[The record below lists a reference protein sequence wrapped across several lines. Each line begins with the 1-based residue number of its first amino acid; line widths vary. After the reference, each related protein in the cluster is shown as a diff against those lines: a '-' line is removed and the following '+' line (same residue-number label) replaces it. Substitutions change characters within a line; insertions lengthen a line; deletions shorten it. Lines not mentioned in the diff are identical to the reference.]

1 MGTQSDY
8 FPSEEVTERTRPV
21 AKNAMSHKPESE
33 IIQNTHNTA
42 RFFTEHRQVSFI
54 LLLAVFLWGWYGF
67 TRMPKRKDPSIPVR
81 VAVAST
87 NWPGATTEQVE
98 QLLTRPIEQTMAQNA
113 FVKPPV
119 PSDFGIRSISFPGL
133 SLVYIQL
140 DDQVKDTKK
149 QFSDIN
155 LKLIALNSKLPQG
168 AGPIQFNSDFGDT
181 AAMML
186 TVASPPVSALEISL
200 RARAIRK
207 AIEDVRAKEPT
218 KSPQPRITIVSG
230 FPQSVS
236 TDLVRDSLDILIR
249 DAVQSGIIRDPHMF
263 EGSGFIGVDCSS
275 ILSEDALRQR
285 ADQFV
290 WDRLHR
296 SELHPDA
303 WPGIY
308 IGDPAETEA
317 KLAAVASDRY
327 SYHQLDDFTDLIART
342 VQGAPEV
349 AKIERKGVLPEQI
362 FLDYSQERL
371 ASYGVKPSDLK
382 DILGA
387 RNITLPGGQLEVGPQ
402 SMQVNPSG
410 RFESAQQI
418 GEVII
423 GTASNGAQSPVYL
436 RDLVDISRGYQSPA
450 RYLNY
455 LTWQDPSGNWH
466 RSRAVTVAV
475 QMKDGE
481 QIDAFGRSVDQ
492 KLAAVRPY
500 LPEDLILART
510 SDQPLQVKENISLF
524 MDALY
529 EAIILVVLVSLI
541 GFWEWRSAVLM
552 AISIPITLAMTF
564 GVLYLLGIDI
574 QQVSVATLI
583 IALGLLVDDPV
594 IAGDSIKRAL
604 AEGQPRI
611 ISAWLGPTKLATAI
625 MYATVTNIVAYLPF
639 LMVTGSTGEFLH
651 SLPIVMTVALIA
663 SRLVSMSFLPMLG
676 YYLLRPEKKVEKTL
690 EERRNS
696 GFFGMYARAAKY
708 SIEHRWKFFFASLLF
723 LVAGGFIFAQ
733 LSSAFFPEDVQ
744 YWSYIDVWLPNDATL
759 EATNE
764 TAQKVEQIVREKAEQ
779 FAREHP
785 QKDHPEGVLHYV
797 TSFVG
802 GGGPRFWFSASPQLQ
817 QLNYAQVLI
826 EVTDK
831 EITPQ
836 FIKELQ
842 PVLTASIPGARMD
855 ARQLLTNPIDY
866 PIEIRISSTADVNAK
881 DEATDIRGLRDIAG
895 KVEDIF
901 RSIPLAQRTRNEW
914 GEENALVSLTIDPD
928 RANLAGITNMDVAD
942 SSTAGLSGSTVSVF
956 QENQKQIPIVARL
969 RMNERAQLSDIQNLY
984 VYGSQDSTKIPLVQI
999 SNIDHDLVNGR
1010 IVRLE
1015 QFRTMNI
1022 RSFPAP
1028 GHLSSEIMK
1037 TALPKLQALQA
1048 SLPPGYQMQIGG
1060 EYDKTKNGFK
1070 NLALVMLVSTAAIY
1084 LALLFQFKNAIKPL
1098 LVLAAAPY
1106 GMVGAFIALWIMG
1119 EPFGFMAFLGVASL
1133 IGVIVSHSIVLFDFI
1148 EERHAEGDDFE
1159 LALIDA
1165 GILRLRPVLITV
1177 GATVLALLPLALHG
1191 GPLWKPLCYAQIG
1204 GLLVATVVTKLQVP
1218 VMYAIFVLDFKILK
1232 WETAENELPAP
1243 PVNAPPMHK
1252 PSFS

>member
-1 MGTQSDY
+1 MTHKSEADY
-8 FPSEEVTERTRPV
+8 I
-21 AKNAMSHKPESE
+21 AH
-33 IIQNTHNTA
+33 THNTA
-42 RFFTEHRQVSFI
+42 RFFTERRQVSLI
-54 LLLAVFLWGWYGF
+54 LLVAVCVWGWYGF

-81 VAVAST
+81 VAVASIA
-87 NWPGATTEQVE
+87 WPGATAQEVE
-98 QLLTRPIEQTMAQNA
+98 QLVSRPVEQIMAQNA
-113 FVKPPV
+113 FIKPPSA
-119 PSDFGIRSISFPGL
+119 SDFGIRSISFPGL
-133 SLVYIQL
+133 SLVYVQL
-140 DDQVKDTKK
+140 DDTVNDPKK

-155 LKLIALNSKLPQG
+155 LKLIALNNRLPQG

-181 AAMML
+181 AALML
-186 TVASPPVSALEISL
+186 TIASPKASEVDIAL
-200 RARAIRK
+200 RARAIRST
-207 AIEDVRAKEPT
+207 IEATRAAESHRTSEP
-218 KSPQPRITIVSG
+218 PRAPGARVSIVFA
-230 FPQSVS
+230 FPLSVS
-236 TDLVRDSLDILIR
+236 PSLVRDSFVSIMQ
-249 DAVQSGIIRDPHMF
+249 AGTQEKYVSDPHFF
-263 EGSGFIGVDCSS
+263 EGSGFVGADVSTSLSDDELRAIG
-275 ILSEDALRQR
+275 
-285 ADQFV
+285 
-290 WDRLHR
+290 DRLILEKVHS
-296 SELHPDA
+296 SEIHPDS
-303 WPGIY
+303 WPAAFIR
-308 IGDPAETEA
+308 DPADTEA
-317 KLAAVASDRY
+317 RLAAVAGDKY
-327 SYHQLDDFTDLIART
+327 SYRDLDDFTDLMGRT
-342 VQGAPEV
+342 IQGAPEV
-349 AKIERKGVLPEQI
+349 AKIERKGVLPEQVY
-362 FLDYSQERL
+362 LDYSQQRL
-371 ASYGVKPSDLK
+371 AAYGYTPSNLK

-387 RNITLPGGQLEVGPQ
+387 RNSTLPGGQLEVGPQ
-402 SMQVNPSG
+402 SIQIDPSG
-410 RFESAQQI
+410 KFTDPKQI
-418 GEVII
+418 GDVII
-423 GTASNGAQSPVYL
+423 GSSKSAAQSPVYL

-450 RYLNY
+450 KYLNY
-455 LTWQDPSGNWH
+455 LTWADKQGTWR
-466 RSRAVTVAV
+466 RSRAVTLAV

-481 QIDAFGRSVDQ
+481 QIDAFGRSVDA
-492 KLAAVRPY
+492 KLAAVKQY
-500 LPEDLILART
+500 LPEDLVIART
-510 SDQPLQVKENISLF
+510 SDQPLQVEENLSLF

-529 EAIILVVLVSLI
+529 EAIVLVVLVSWL
-541 GFWEWRSAVLM
+541 GFWEWRSALLM

-639 LMVTGSTGEFLH
+639 LLVTGSTGEFLH

-696 GFFGMYARAAKY
+696 GFFGLYARAAKY
-708 SIEHRWKFFFASLLF
+708 SIEHRWKFFTASLLF
-723 LVAGGFIFAQ
+723 LVLGGFIFSRLA
-733 LSSAFFPEDVQ
+733 SAFFPEDVQ

-759 EATNE
+759 EATNR
-764 TAQKVEQIVREKAEQ
+764 TALKVEQIVRAKAEQ
-779 FAREHP
+779 FSRDHP
-785 QKDHPEGVLHYV
+785 QKDHPGDVLRYV
-797 TSFVG
+797 TTFVG

-836 FIKELQ
+836 FVRELQ
-842 PVLTASIPGARMD
+842 PLLTASIPGARMD

-881 DEATDIRGLRDIAG
+881 DEAADIRGLRSIAG

-901 RSIPLAQRTRNEW
+901 RSIPLAERTRNEW
-914 GEENALVSLTIDPD
+914 GDENAQISLTIDPD
-928 RANLAGITNMDVAD
+928 RANLAGITNMDVAN
-942 SSTAGLSGSTVSVF
+942 SSTAGMSGTTVSVL
-956 QENQKQIPIVARL
+956 QEGQKQIPIVARL
-969 RMNERAQLSDIQNLY
+969 RMDERTQLSDIQNLY
-984 VYGSQDSTKIPLVQI
+984 VYGSQDSNKIPLVQI

-1015 QFRTMNI
+1015 QFRTMNV

-1037 TALPKLQALQA
+1037 PAMPRLQAIKD
-1048 SLPPGYQMQIGG
+1048 SLPPGYEMHIGG

-1070 NLALVMLVSTAAIY
+1070 NLAIVMLVSTAAIY

-1106 GMVGAFIALWIMG
+1106 GMMGAFGALWIMG

-1232 WETAENELPAP
+1232 WETGENELPA
-1243 PVNAPPMHK
+1243 VNAPPLQK
-1252 PSFS
+1252 PTFS

>member
-1 MGTQSDY
+1 MTHK
-8 FPSEEVTERTRPV
+8 SEGEYISR
-21 AKNAMSHKPESE
+21 
-33 IIQNTHNTA
+33 THNTA
-42 RFFTEHRQVSFI
+42 RFFTEHRQVSLI
-54 LLLAVFLWGWYGF
+54 LLIAVCVWGWYGF
-67 TRMPKRKDPSIPVR
+67 QHMPKRKDPSIPVR
-81 VAVAST
+81 VAVASIA
-87 NWPGATTEQVE
+87 WPGATAQEVE
-98 QLLTRPIEQTMAQNA
+98 QLVTRQAEQVMAQNA
-113 FVKPPV
+113 FVKSPS
-119 PSDFGIRSISFPGL
+119 PSDFGIRSMSFPGL
-133 SLVYIQL
+133 SLVYVQL
-140 DDQVKDTKK
+140 GDKVSDPKK

-155 LKLIALNSKLPQG
+155 LKLNALNSKLPQG
-168 AGPIQFNSDFGDT
+168 AGPVQFNSDFGDT
-181 AAMML
+181 AALML
-186 TVASPPVSALEISL
+186 TVASPKASEVDIAL
-200 RARAIRK
+200 RARAIRHS
-207 AIEDVRAKEPT
+207 IEATRAAEGPRA
-218 KSPQPRITIVSG
+218 PQPRVSIVYA
-230 FPQSVS
+230 FPLSVS
-236 TDLVRDSLDILIR
+236 PSLVRDAFVSVLQTGKQNKYVS
-249 DAVQSGIIRDPHMF
+249 DAHFF
-263 EGSGFIGVDCSS
+263 EGSGFIGADVSS
-275 ILSEDALRQR
+275 RLHDDELRALG
-285 ADQFV
+285 
-290 WDRLHR
+290 DRLVMEKVHS
-296 SELHPDA
+296 SEIHPDSWRA
-303 WPGIY
+303 AFIR
-308 IGDPAETEA
+308 DPAETESR
-317 KLAAVASDRY
+317 LAAVAGDKY
-327 SYHQLDDFTDLIART
+327 SYRDLDDFTDLMGRT
-342 VQGAPEV
+342 ILGAAEV
-349 AKIERKGVLPEQI
+349 AKIDRKGVLPEQI

-371 ASYGVKPSDLK
+371 ASYGVSPSKLS

-402 SMQVNPSG
+402 SIQIDPSG
-410 RFESAQQI
+410 KFTTPQQI
-418 GEVII
+418 GDVII
-423 GTASNGAQSPVYL
+423 GTSSSAAQSPVYL

-450 RYLNY
+450 KYLNY
-455 LTWQDPSGNWH
+455 LTWADKDGHWR
-466 RSRAVTVAV
+466 RSRAVTLAV
-475 QMKDGE
+475 MMKDGE
-481 QIDAFGRSVDQ
+481 QIDAFGRSVDG
-492 KLAAVRPY
+492 KLAAVKQY
-500 LPEDLILART
+500 LPDDLIIART
-510 SDQPLQVKENISLF
+510 SDQPLQVEENLSLF

-529 EAIILVVLVSLI
+529 EAIALVVLVSWL

-604 AEGQPRI
+604 AEGQPRV

-639 LMVTGSTGEFLH
+639 LLVTGSTGEFLY

-696 GFFGMYARAAKY
+696 GFFGLYARAAKY

-723 LVAGGFIFAQ
+723 LVMGGFIFSRLAT
-733 LSSAFFPEDVQ
+733 AFFPEDVQ

-759 EATNE
+759 EATNQ
-764 TAQKVEQIVREKAEQ
+764 AALKVEQIVREKAEQ
-779 FAREHP
+779 FSREHP
-785 QKDHPEGVLHYV
+785 QKDRTGDVLRYV
-797 TSFVG
+797 TTFTG

-836 FIKELQ
+836 FVKELQ
-842 PVLTASIPGARMD
+842 PLLTASVPGARMD
-855 ARQLLTNPIDY
+855 VRQLLTNPIDY

-881 DEATDIRGLRDIAG
+881 DEAADIRGLRTIAG
-895 KVEDIF
+895 KVQDIF

-928 RANLAGITNMDVAD
+928 RANLAGITNMDVAN
-942 SSTAGLSGSTVSVF
+942 SSTAGLSGTTVGVL

-969 RMNERAQLSDIQNLY
+969 RMSERTQLSDIQNLY
-984 VYGSQDSTKIPLVQI
+984 VYGSQTNSKIPLVQI
-999 SNIDHDLVNGR
+999 SNIDHDLINGR

-1028 GHLSSEIMK
+1028 GHLSSEVLKQAM
-1037 TALPKLQALQA
+1037 PRLQALQA
-1048 SLPPGYQMQIGG
+1048 SLPPGYVMQFGG

-1070 NLALVMLVSTAAIY
+1070 NLATVMLISSAAIY

-1204 GLLVATVVTKLQVP
+1204 GLLVATLVTKLQVP

-1232 WETAENELPAP
+1232 WETAEDGVSAAP
-1243 PVNAPPMHK
+1243 VTTQQMHLT
-1252 PSFS
+1252 

>member
-1 MGTQSDY
+1 
-8 FPSEEVTERTRPV
+8 
-21 AKNAMSHKPESE
+21 
-33 IIQNTHNTA
+33 
-42 RFFTEHRQVSFI
+42 
-54 LLLAVFLWGWYGF
+54 
-67 TRMPKRKDPSIPVR
+67 
-81 VAVAST
+81 
-87 NWPGATTEQVE
+87 
-98 QLLTRPIEQTMAQNA
+98 MAQNA
-113 FVKPPV
+113 FIKPPSA
-119 PSDFGIRSISFPGL
+119 SDFGIRSISFPAL
-133 SLVYIQL
+133 ALVYVQL
-140 DDQVKDTKK
+140 DDTVNDPKK

-155 LKLIALNSKLPQG
+155 LKLNALNSRLPQG

-181 AAMML
+181 AALML
-186 TVASPPVSALEISL
+186 TVASPKASEIDIAL

-207 AIEDVRAKEPT
+207 AIEDTRAAEQPH
-218 KSPQPRITIVSG
+218 SPQPRVSIVYA
-230 FPQSVS
+230 FPLSVS
-236 TDLVRDSLDILIR
+236 PALVRDSFRSVLQ
-249 DAVQSGIIRDPHMF
+249 AGKENKFVSDPHFF
-263 EGSGFIGVDCSS
+263 EGSGFIGADISS
-275 ILSEDALRQR
+275 PLSDDQLRALGERQ
-285 ADQFV
+285 V
-290 WDRLHR
+290 LEKLHS
-296 SELHPDA
+296 SELHPDS
-303 WPGIY
+303 WPAAFIR
-308 IGDPAETEA
+308 DPAETEA
-317 KLAAVASDRY
+317 RLAAVAGDKY
-327 SYHQLDDFTDLIART
+327 SYRDLDDFTDLMGRT
-342 VQGAPEV
+342 IQGAPEV
-349 AKIERKGVLPEQI
+349 AKIDRKGVLPEQI
-362 FLDYSQERL
+362 YLDYSQERL
-371 ASYGVKPSDLK
+371 AAYGVTPANLK

-402 SMQVNPSG
+402 SIQIDPSG
-410 RFESAQQI
+410 RFTDTRQI
-418 GEVII
+418 GDVII
-423 GTASNGAQSPVYL
+423 GASSSAAKSPVYL
-436 RDLVDISRGYQSPA
+436 RDLVEISRGYQSPA
-450 RYLNY
+450 KYLNY
-455 LTWQDPSGNWH
+455 LTWADKQGHWR
-466 RSRAVTVAV
+466 RSRAVTLAV

-481 QIDAFGRSVDQ
+481 QIDTFGRSVDG
-492 KLAAVRPY
+492 KLLAVKQY
-500 LPEDLILART
+500 LPDDLIIART
-510 SDQPLQVKENISLF
+510 SDQPLQVEENLSLF

-529 EAIILVVLVSLI
+529 EAIALVVLVSWI
-541 GFWEWRSAVLM
+541 GFWEWRSALLM

-564 GVLYLLGIDI
+564 GVLYLMGIDI

-594 IAGDSIKRAL
+594 VAGDSIKRAL
-604 AEGQPRI
+604 AEGQPRSI
-611 ISAWLGPTKLATAI
+611 AAWLGPTKLATAI

-639 LMVTGSTGEFLH
+639 LLVTGSTGEFLH
-651 SLPIVMTVALIA
+651 SLPIVIAVALIA
-663 SRLVSMSFLPMLG
+663 SRLISMSFLPMLG

-696 GFFGMYARAAKY
+696 GFFGLYARAAKY
-708 SIEHRWKFFFASLLF
+708 SIEHRWSFFAGSLLF
-723 LVAGGFIFAQ
+723 LVLGGILFSR

-764 TAQKVEQIVREKAEQ
+764 TARKVENIVRQRAEQ
-779 FAREHP
+779 FSREHP
-785 QKDHPEGVLHYV
+785 NKDHPGSVLRYV

-831 EITPQ
+831 EVTPR

-842 PVLTASIPGARMD
+842 PVLAASIPGARMD

-866 PIEIRISSTADVNAK
+866 PIEVRISGTADVNAR
-881 DEATDIRGLRDIAG
+881 DEATDIRGLRAIAG

-901 RSIPLAQRTRNEW
+901 RSIPLADRTRNEW
-914 GEENALVSLTIDPD
+914 GDENAQISLTIDPD
-928 RANLAGITNMDVAD
+928 RANLAGITNMDVAN
-942 SSTAGLSGSTVSVF
+942 SSTAGLSGSTVSIL
-956 QENQKQIPIVARL
+956 QEGQKQIPIVARL
-969 RMNERAQLSDIQNLY
+969 RMDERSQLSDIQNLY
-984 VYGSQDSTKIPLVQI
+984 VYGSQDGNKIPLVQI

-1015 QFRTMNI
+1015 QFRTINV

-1028 GHLSSEIMK
+1028 GHLSSEILK
-1037 TALPKLQALQA
+1037 QAEPRLQALRA
-1048 SLPPGYQMQIGG
+1048 SLPPGYEMQIGG
-1060 EYDKTKNGFK
+1060 EYDKTRNGFK
-1070 NLALVMLVSTAAIY
+1070 NLATVMLVSTAAIY

-1106 GMVGAFIALWIMG
+1106 GMVGAFAALWIMG

-1232 WETAENELPAP
+1232 WETPEEE
-1243 PVNAPPMHK
+1243 PVASPITTQPLHK
-1252 PSFS
+1252 TSFS